1 MKTNLMKVLVI
12 GQGGREHALCWKLKQ
27 SPLVSQVFCAPG
39 NAGTALEGT
48 NVDIKATDCVRLVKF
63 AQTEQVGLV
72 VVGPEAAL
80 MAGVTDAMEAAG
92 IPVFGP
98 SLAAAELEGSKV
110 FMKELLRKHAI
121 PSAEFSVFKNS
132 EAAENYVNDREECRL
147 VVKADGLCAGK
158 GVVVCGSK
166 SEAVDA
172 IRRIMRAREFG
183 DAGKRIVIEERLDG
197 QEASVLAFVD
207 GNTIIPLETA
217 QDHKAAYDEDRGPN
231 TGGMGAYSPAPLIT
245 PELMAQIEVQVLIPT
260 VHAMKRAKRPFRGVL
275 YAGLMITNQGPK
287 VLEFNVRFGDPE
299 AQPILM
305 RLKSDLAEILLA
317 GATGKL
323 DTLPDLE
330 WDPRPAV
337 CVVMASEG
345 YPGDY
350 SKGHEIRG
358 LDEAAKL
365 PGVKVFHAGTGSRS
379 GKVITDGGRVLG
391 VTALGDSIANAKFKS
406 YQAVKCIRWD
416 GSWCRKDISN
426 KARED
431 APRLIQTAQ
440 RPVAEGEGKLEGQET
455 TLRRKPE

>member
-1 MKTNLMKVLVI
+1 
-12 GQGGREHALCWKLKQ
+12 
-27 SPLVSQVFCAPG
+27 
-39 NAGTALEGT
+39 
-48 NVDIKATDCVRLVKF
+48 
-63 AQTEQVGLV
+63 
-72 VVGPEAAL
+72 
-80 MAGVTDAMEAAG
+80 
-92 IPVFGP
+92 
-98 SLAAAELEGSKV
+98 
-110 FMKELLRKHAI
+110 MKELLRKHAI
-121 PSAEFSVFKNS
+121 PSAEFSVFENS

-166 SEAVDA
+166 TEAIDA

-217 QDHKAAYDEDRGPN
+217 QDHKAAYDDDRGPN

-275 YAGLMITNQGPK
+275 YAGLMITTQGPK

-305 RLKSDLAEILLA
+305 RLKSDLAAILLA

-330 WDPRPAV
+330 WDPRPGV
-337 CVVMASEG
+337 CVVMAAEG

-350 SKGHEIRG
+350 PKGHEIRG

-365 PGVKVFHAGTGSRS
+365 PDVQVFHAGTNTRG
-379 GKVITDGGRVLG
+379 GKIVTDGGRVLG

-431 APRLIQTAQ
+431 GPRLIQTAQ
-440 RPVAEGEGKLEGQET
+440 RPVADGEGKAEGQET

>member
-121 PSAEFSVFKNS
+121 PSAEFSVFENS